1 MPGGNM
7 NSMIKQAQKMQQ
19 DMLRAQE
26 ELETKTVEATVG
38 GGSVTVT
45 VTGKKELV
53 KISIQPDVVDPEDVE
68 MLEDLIM
75 AAVNEGMRKADEMAT
90 SEMNK
95 IAGGMNIPGLF

>member
-7 NSMIKQAQKMQQ
+7 NNMIKQAQKMQQ
-19 DMLRAQE
+19 DMLRMQE
-26 ELETKTVEATVG
+26 ELETKTVDATVG

-45 VTGKKELV
+45 VSGKKELV
-53 KISIQPDVVDPEDVE
+53 KIQIQPDVVDPEDVE

-75 AAVNEGMRKADEMAT
+75 AAVNEGMRKAEEMAT